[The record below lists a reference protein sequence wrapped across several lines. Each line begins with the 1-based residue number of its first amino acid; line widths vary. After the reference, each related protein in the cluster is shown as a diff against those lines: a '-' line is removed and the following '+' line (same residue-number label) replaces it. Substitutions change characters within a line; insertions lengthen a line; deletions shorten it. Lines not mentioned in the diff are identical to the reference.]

1 LEKDKLMTPEGK
13 IKKLVKDLLDE
24 HGAKVWRHMAVTNGM
39 GAPTLDFTG
48 SAYGLFFAI
57 ETKAPGAKPTARQE
71 LTIEAMQAANGRVFV
86 IDGDL
91 TELRNWLNLVKATRK
106 KLAESV

>member
-1 LEKDKLMTPEGK
+1 MTPEGAV
-13 IKKLVKDLLDE
+13 KKKVKDLLDE

-48 SAYGLFFAI
+48 TAYGLFFAI

-71 LTIEAMQAANGRVFV
+71 ITIAAIQEAGGRVFV
-86 IDGDL
+86 IDGGL
-91 TELRNWLNLVKATRK
+91 TELRNWLNLVRSTRK
-106 KLAESV
+106 KLAESL